1 MTSFRASAWRS
12 SLLLTFLIFLA
23 VNVRAQNQIQ
33 GRVEFAAKA
42 KAQRS
47 AGVWIDGQYV
57 GYVDELRADNT
68 VFLLPGPHEISLR
81 LAGYRD
87 QTLNVN
93 VQPKKRLVVKVKLER
108 DPRVQY
114 SELTAEVKL
123 EITPSRAA
131 VFLDDAF
138 AGHAGE
144 FGGVGRGMLI
154 RPGKHHIRIA
164 LAGYQ
169 TFETDVDLAPNQ
181 KTEIKTE
188 LVKSSAPQPSA
199 SNKSPRADPHES
211 QRANEVLSGR
221 EFSET
226 CLTTANAGRPE
237 SEPSMEVML

>member
-1 MTSFRASAWRS
+1 MTSFRVFALRG
-12 SLLLTFLIFLA
+12 SLLSTLLFFLA
-23 VNVRAQNQIQ
+23 VNACAQNQIQ
-33 GRVEFAAKA
+33 GQVEFAAKA

-57 GYVDELRADNT
+57 GYVDELQNENK
-68 VFLLPGPHEISLR
+68 VYLLPGTHEVSLR

-87 QTLNVN
+87 QTLHVN
-93 VQPKKRLVVKVKLER
+93 VQPKKKLVVKVKLER

-114 SELTAEVKL
+114 SELTSEVKL
-123 EITPSRAA
+123 EVSPSRAA

-144 FGGVGRGMLI
+144 FGGIGRGMLI

-169 TFETDVDLAPNQ
+169 NFETEVDLAPNQ

-188 LVKSSAPQPSA
+188 LVKTSVNQTSVP
-199 SNKSPRADPHES
+199 
-211 QRANEVLSGR
+211 
-221 EFSET
+221 T
-226 CLTTANAGRPE
+226 NAR
-237 SEPSMEVML
+237 